1 MTPAKEKE
9 HEPTAVKRDPSDQK
23 IVEPDEV
30 GPNPEE
36 AAEIARKKGMAKG
49 TAGAAETGS
58 EYEQGAVGANKE
70 DVEPLLTEDELK
82 DLRSKFGSPIFLSV
96 LYEKVKLATI
106 LLDNSKEY
114 NLLMMSFDIGT
125 DHQSIISNKILPM
138 VKKGW

>member
-1 MTPAKEKE
+1 M
-9 HEPTAVKRDPSDQK
+9 S
-23 IVEPDEV
+23 EV
-30 GPNPEE
+30 YEY
-36 AAEIARKKGMAKG
+36 RK
-49 TAGAAETGS
+49 
-58 EYEQGAVGANKE
+58 N
-70 DVEPLLTEDELK
+70 VEPLFAEDELKEQSNVQKQLMNTTK
-82 DLRSKFGSPIFLSV
+82 DLRSKFGSPIFLSI

>member
-1 MTPAKEKE
+1 M
-9 HEPTAVKRDPSDQK
+9 
-23 IVEPDEV
+23 
-30 GPNPEE
+30 
-36 AAEIARKKGMAKG
+36 
-49 TAGAAETGS
+49 
-58 EYEQGAVGANKE
+58 
-70 DVEPLLTEDELK
+70 EPLLTEDELK